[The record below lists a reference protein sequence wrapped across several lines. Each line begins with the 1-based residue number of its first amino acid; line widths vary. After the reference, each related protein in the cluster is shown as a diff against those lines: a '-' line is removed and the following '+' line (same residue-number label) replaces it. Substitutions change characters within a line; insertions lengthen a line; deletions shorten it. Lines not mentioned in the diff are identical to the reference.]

1 MRGKIKKIPDRHS
14 LLGKSNEVLMV
25 GVHVRE
31 LTVNEHHDLV
41 LALLLLLPDVGGD
54 DPLRLLSQA
63 RIPLHL
69 GWKIK

>member
-1 MRGKIKKIPDRHS
+1 
-14 LLGKSNEVLMV
+14 MV

-31 LTVNEHHDLV
+31 LTVNKHHDLV

-54 DPLRLLSQA
+54 DPLGLLSQA

-69 GWKIK
+69 EGKIK